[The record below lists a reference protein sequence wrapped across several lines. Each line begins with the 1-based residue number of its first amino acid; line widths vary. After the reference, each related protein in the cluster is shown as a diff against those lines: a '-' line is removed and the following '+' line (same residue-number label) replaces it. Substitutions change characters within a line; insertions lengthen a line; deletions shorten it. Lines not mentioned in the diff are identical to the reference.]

1 MPNMVVAAL
10 LFAHPKPAFI
20 RLSVLHGNRFHP
32 KLRLT
37 PGFELH
43 SSVAADG
50 LGAVDS
56 LA

>member
-1 MPNMVVAAL
+1 MVLSVVAAPPL
-10 LFAHPKPAFI
+10 RSSMLSAN
-20 RLSVLHGNRFHP
+20 RLRVLHGLGFHP

-43 SSVAADG
+43 SSVAADV
-50 LGAVDS
+50 LVAVDS